1 MGQTMDTSEAREH
14 LEIVDR
20 VLAEADRTVYVI
32 GDFFIVWG
40 LASALL
46 DLIYQFRLDGRV
58 GDNAFIVAAIG
69 LAAAIVY
76 TIVRA
81 RGLAANGRRMSRVQ
95 RDYVNVLWVV
105 FGITAIAQIA
115 AYNIFAGWSSAAL
128 WTIASAVVASYV
140 GLHGN
145 RRGIVGGVVLVASL
159 IVASS
164 MPHVAGYVLAAGMV
178 IGYAGFG
185 VASLLARD

>member
-1 MGQTMDTSEAREH
+1 MDTSEAHEH
-14 LEIVDR
+14 LGIVER
-20 VLAEADRTVYVI
+20 VLAEADRTVYVF

-40 LASALL
+40 LAAGML
-46 DLIYQFRLDGRV
+46 DIIYQLRLDGRV

-81 RGLAANGRRMSRVQ
+81 RGLSANGRRMSRVQ
-95 RDYVNVLWVV
+95 RDYLNVLWLV
-105 FGITAIAQIA
+105 FGITAICQIA

-128 WTIASAVVASYV
+128 WTVASAVVASYI

-159 IVASS
+159 IAASF
-164 MPHVAGYVLAAGMV
+164 MPHVAGYVLAAGMLV
-178 IGYAGFG
+178 GYAGFG